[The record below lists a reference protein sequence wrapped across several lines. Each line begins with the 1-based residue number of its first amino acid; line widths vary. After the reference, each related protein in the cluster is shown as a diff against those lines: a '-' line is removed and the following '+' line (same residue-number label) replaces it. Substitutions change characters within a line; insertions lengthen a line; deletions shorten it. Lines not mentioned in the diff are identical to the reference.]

1 MSLQRTR
8 QSDTR
13 NRRGVAAVEF
23 AVCLPIIAVLVIGT
37 IEACSMVYLKQSVTI
52 SAYEG
57 IRTAI
62 AAGATESDVR
72 TTCQN
77 ILDARKV
84 DGATITI
91 SPSSWESAAQRS
103 WITVKV
109 TAPGGNNTAITG
121 WFYDTLVVDGEATM
135 MKEF

>member
-1 MSLQRTR
+1 M
-8 QSDTR
+8 
-13 NRRGVAAVEF
+13 
-23 AVCLPIIAVLVIGT
+23 
-37 IEACSMVYLKQSVTI
+37 
-52 SAYEG
+52 
-57 IRTAI
+57 
-62 AAGATESDVR
+62 R